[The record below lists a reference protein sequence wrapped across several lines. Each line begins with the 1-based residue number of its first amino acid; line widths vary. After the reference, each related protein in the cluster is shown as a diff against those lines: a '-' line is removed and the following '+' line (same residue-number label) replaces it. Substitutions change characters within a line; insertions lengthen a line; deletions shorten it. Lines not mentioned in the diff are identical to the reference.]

1 MKILDPPNPLYDAPR
16 ADLENMANE
25 LRRALKKPS
34 TQPPPAR
41 KK

>member
-1 MKILDPPNPLYDAPR
+1 MPRTVILLFT
-16 ADLENMANE
+16 ANE
-25 LRRALKKPS
+25 LKKALKKPS